1 MSDHP
6 AAILAATERWFESLA
21 PRTLHGAVW
30 MGLVLIGWFDYVTG
44 IEIRV
49 FPLYFLPLML
59 SAWCLGASWAMLHA
73 LACMLAW
80 LLAQVLAG
88 REYSA
93 GYIWLVN
100 ALTQGAAFVLIAS
113 LVSGLRKVVARE
125 HRAASTDALTGLAN
139 SRSFYR
145 KAKAILADGG
155 PDRHWPVLVFVDLDH
170 FKQVNDRLGHEGGDV
185 VLVAA
190 ARLLEAATEPRELAA
205 RLGGDEFALL
215 LLVGDRRHAEQRLE
229 TLVDSFRATPAL
241 AQSGVTASIG
251 AVMATAPPAALDELV
266 SAADAV
272 MYEVKAAGR
281 DGARIADSCR
291 TAR

>member
-1 MSDHP
+1 MVS
-6 AAILAATERWFESLA
+6 
-21 PRTLHGAVW
+21 
-30 MGLVLIGWFDYVTG
+30 IGWFDYVTG

-59 SAWCLGASWAMLHA
+59 SAWCLGASWALLYA
-73 LACMLAW
+73 LACTLAW

-93 GYIWLVN
+93 EYIWWVN
-100 ALTQGAAFVLIAS
+100 TLTQGAAFALVAS

-145 KAKAILADGG
+145 KARVILADGG
-155 PDRHWPVLVFVDLDH
+155 PDRHWPLLVFVDLDH
-170 FKQVNDRLGHEGGDV
+170 FKQVNDSLGHEGGDV
-185 VLVAA
+185 VLVVA

-215 LLVGDRRHAEQRLE
+215 LLVRDRRHAEQRLE
-229 TLVDSFRATPAL
+229 ALVDAFRATPTL

-251 AVMATAPPAALDELV
+251 AVMATAPARALDELV
-266 SAADAV
+266 SAADVV

-281 DGARIADSCR
+281 DGWRLAS
-291 TAR
+291 T